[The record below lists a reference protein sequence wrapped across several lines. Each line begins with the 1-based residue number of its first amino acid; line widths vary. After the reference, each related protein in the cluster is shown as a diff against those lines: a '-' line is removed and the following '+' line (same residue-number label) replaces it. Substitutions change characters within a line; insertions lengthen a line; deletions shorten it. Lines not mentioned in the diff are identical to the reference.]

1 MFKHFLL
8 YKVYYFISALIE
20 YIKSKHYIKDT
31 FYSKEFKFVLD
42 KYLNTN
48 VSKDWL
54 GRLYCVV
61 NPNIDKNGD
70 FNVSNMIIE
79 LDGDNTNNHEH
90 IKQWTFKQ
98 MKLIAYLFKIE
109 KLYNYI
115 NIDFTHVG
123 PENMDNYLLVFD
135 IVSRKEMAQSFK
147 KMSIHLLIYII
158 IALILIFT
166 FII

>member
-1 MFKHFLL
+1 
-8 YKVYYFISALIE
+8 
-20 YIKSKHYIKDT
+20 
-31 FYSKEFKFVLD
+31 
-42 KYLNTN
+42 
-48 VSKDWL
+48 
-54 GRLYCVV
+54 
-61 NPNIDKNGD
+61 
-70 FNVSNMIIE
+70 MIIE